1 MAIKGQI
8 IEWNDEK
15 GYGFIS
21 AIGGELKVF
30 FHISSVTNRGYHPKI
45 KDSVTFDVA
54 EDKKGRFNAENV
66 VVLGV
71 HGFPF
76 TVLFGFSFL
85 VAATASVVLFDG
97 AKILIPLYV
106 VLSMFTYLMFAKDK
120 QAAQENS
127 WRTPENTLHLLS
139 LLGGWPG
146 ALLAQFSLRHKS
158 KKQPFKLI
166 LWLTITLNIA
176 GFLWLFTESGRH
188 LVQFVFDA
196 FLL

>member
-30 FHISSVTNRGYHPKI
+30 FHISSVTNRGYRPKI

-76 TVLFGFSFL
+76 TVLFGLSFL

-120 QAAQENS
+120 QAAQENIGE
-127 WRTPENTLHLLS
+127 RQKTPCIYSHYSVVGLGHCWLNFRCDTNRKNSLS
-139 LLGGWPG
+139 NSFYG
-146 ALLAQFSLRHKS
+146 
-158 KKQPFKLI
+158 
-166 LWLTITLNIA
+166 
-176 GFLWLFTESGRH
+176 
-188 LVQFVFDA
+188 
-196 FLL
+196 